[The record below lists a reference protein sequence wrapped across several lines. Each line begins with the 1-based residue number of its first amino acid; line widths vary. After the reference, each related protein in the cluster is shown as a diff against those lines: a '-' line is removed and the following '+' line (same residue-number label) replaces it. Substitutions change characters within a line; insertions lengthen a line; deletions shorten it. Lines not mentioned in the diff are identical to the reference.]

1 MEIDVLVIVERSPF
15 GTVALFV
22 DPVQPGGAF
31 HFDNELDQNVGMVF
45 DGENPLAG
53 STRFAPGHH
62 ETTFRQDAAPGYYH
76 FSLQRE
82 DQSQVATGL
91 RLKVDADGDTGTG
104 FRVSGAT
111 GQEDVALVE
120 RIQKSGTVGL
130 GLQTQP
136 RNLAAAVQVIQGN
149 DTTRVEMPRGKP
161 WAHLELVG
169 PSPGDSPKTIRILVD
184 QAGFQGGGTRS
195 AEVVID
201 PDT

>member
-1 MEIDVLVIVERSPF
+1 MEVDVLVILERSPV

-22 DPVQPGGAF
+22 DPVKPGGTF
-31 HFDNELDQNVGMVF
+31 HFDNELDQNVGLAF
-45 DGENPLAG
+45 EGENPLVG
-53 STRFAPGHH
+53 PTRFAPGHH
-62 ETTFRQDAAPGYYH
+62 ETTFRQDAAQGYYH
-76 FSLQRE
+76 FSLKRD
-82 DQSQVATGL
+82 DQSQIAGGL
-91 RLKVDADGDTGTG
+91 RLKVDTDGDSGTG

-136 RNLAAAVQVIQGN
+136 RNLQAAVRIVEGN
-149 DTTRVEMPRGKP
+149 DTTRVEMPSGKP
-161 WAHLELVG
+161 WAHVELAG
-169 PSPGDSPKTIRILVD
+169 PAPGEPPKTFRILID
-184 QAGFQGGGTRS
+184 ESGFQGGGTRS